1 MYEGRAD
8 QYDDVLNQFYA
19 KARMYDA
26 ENKRFTQEDSARDDT
41 NWYAYCGNDPLNYV
55 DSLGLTTYGV
65 GVSASAA
72 FLLRVEIGGAVVWD
86 DKGNSG
92 LMLSP
97 GVGVGTPAVGT
108 GGTITITAADTIYDL
123 KEWGGFAGISAS
135 PKYYP

>member
-26 ENKRFTQEDSARDDT
+26 ENKRFTQEDPAR
-41 NWYAYCGNDPLNYV
+41 
-55 DSLGLTTYGV
+55 
-65 GVSASAA
+65 
-72 FLLRVEIGGAVVWD
+72 D
-86 DKGNSG
+86 DKGNIG

-123 KEWGGFAGISAS
+123 KEWGGSAGISAS